1 MNDERRAVMEDYR
14 KTVMVVDSRPEERDA
29 VKMMLSEDY
38 KVLEATGA
46 GDAMLQISCKSMVD
60 AILLGNLRQ
69 DGREVGFLDKIRN
82 SGYGSIPVLVILEDS
97 EEDPGLEALD
107 HGAWDYVTRPVRPKT
122 LRNRLD
128 RAVHHCKIS
137 SYNPLV
143 YMSERDR
150 LTGLY
155 NREKMFAETRRMID
169 RHMDTLFV
177 FLRFDIDRFRL
188 YNAVFGEHRGDKLLT
203 LMAESIE
210 GIAGCFDI
218 CTYGRINADTFCI
231 CEPYDSERLH
241 MQVRMVKEEL
251 AGFEKN
257 YLLEP
262 TVGAYIVEEPD
273 LAVEEMYIRAF
284 IGSKKCKNKFAS
296 YLGFYDMDEGIREV
310 EEAAIASSMQ
320 AAMDEEQFVVYFQPK
335 FDIANDRDIGAEALV
350 RWKHPDTGLMPPK
363 HFIPIFEKN
372 GFISRLDYYVW
383 EHVCRLI
390 HKWLGDGICLDP
402 ITVNIS
408 RISLYNPRLAD
419 ILSDLIEQ
427 YDVPIGLL
435 NLEITESAY
444 VSDPELIQE
453 AIRKLHQAGFI
464 LLMDDFGSGY
474 SSLNML
480 KDIDVDVLKID
491 MQFLSGGESPGKGKI
506 ILESVIQMANNLGMP
521 VIMEGV
527 ETQEQTRFLY
537 KIGCNYVQGYYYA
550 RPMPQEEY
558 EKKYIYRRK
567 GATL

>member
-150 LTGLY
+150 LTGMY

-203 LMAESIE
+203 LMAEIIE

-273 LAVEEMYIRAF
+273 LAVEEMYIKAF

-310 EEAAIASSMQ
+310 EEAAITSSMQ

-419 ILSDLIEQ
+419 ILSGLIEQ

>member
-419 ILSDLIEQ
+419 ILSGLIEQ

>member
-1 MNDERRAVMEDYR
+1 MDEYR
-14 KTVMVVDSRPEERDA
+14 KTVMVVDSRPGQREA
-29 VKMMLSEDY
+29 IKSILSEGY
-38 KVLEATGA
+38 EIMEARST
-46 GDAMLQISCKSMVD
+46 GDAILQISCGKTVD
-60 AILLGNLRQ
+60 AILLGNLLQ
-69 DGREVGFLDKIRN
+69 DGRKVGFLDKIRN
-82 SGYGSIPVLVILEDS
+82 SGYDFIPVIVILENS
-97 EEDPGLEALD
+97 EEEQGLEALD
-107 HGAWDYVTRPVRPKT
+107 HGAWDYVPRPIRTKT

-128 RAVHHCKIS
+128 RAILQRKGNFHEG
-137 SYNPLV
+137 LR
-143 YMSERDR
+143 YMRERDR

-169 RHMDTLFV
+169 RHMDMLFV

-188 YNAVFGEHRGDKLLT
+188 YNAIFGEARGDRLL
-203 LMAESIE
+203 LVLAETIE
-210 GIAGCFDI
+210 GMSGFFDL
-218 CTYGRINADTFCI
+218 CTYGRMSADTFCI
-231 CEPYDSERLH
+231 CEPYNGEILQSQIQMIKDR
-241 MQVRMVKEEL
+241 L
-251 AGFEKN
+251 AGFEED

-273 LAVEEMYIRAF
+273 LEIEEMYIRAF

-296 YLGFYDMDEGIREV
+296 YLGFYDMDEGIREA
-310 EEAAIASSMQ
+310 EEAAIVNSMQ
-320 AAMDEEQFVVYFQPK
+320 AAMDEEQFVIYFQPK

-363 HFIPIFEKN
+363 YFIPVFERN

-390 HKWLGDGICLDP
+390 HKWREDGIRLDP

-408 RISLYNPRLAD
+408 RISLHNPRLAD
-419 ILSDLIEQ
+419 ILLNLLAQ
-427 YDVPIGLL
+427 YDVPMCLF

-444 VSDPELIQE
+444 VSDPEVIQE
-453 AIRKLHQAGFI
+453 AIQRLHRAGFI

-491 MQFLSGGESPGKGKI
+491 MQFLSGGVSPGKGKI
-506 ILESVIQMANNLGMP
+506 ILESVIQMAGNLGMP

-527 ETQEQTRFLY
+527 ETQEQKRFLY

-550 RPMPQEEY
+550 RPMPQHEY
-558 EKKYIYRRK
+558 EEKYIYR
-567 GATL
+567 L

>member
-1 MNDERRAVMEDYR
+1 MNDGRRAVMEDYR
-14 KTVMVVDSRPEERDA
+14 KTVMVVDSRSEERDA

-203 LMAESIE
+203 LMAEIIE

-419 ILSDLIEQ
+419 ILSGLIEQ

-444 VSDPELIQE
+444 VSDTELIQE

>member
-1 MNDERRAVMEDYR
+1 MEDYR

-38 KVLEATGA
+38 KVLEAVGA
-46 GDAMLQISCKSMVD
+46 GDAMRQISCKSMVD

-128 RAVHHCKIS
+128 RAVHHCKIP
-137 SYNPLV
+137 SYNPLI
-143 YMSERDR
+143 YISERDR

-203 LMAESIE
+203 LMAEIIE

-363 HFIPIFEKN
+363 HFIP
-372 GFISRLDYYVW
+372 
-383 EHVCRLI
+383 
-390 HKWLGDGICLDP
+390 
-402 ITVNIS
+402 
-408 RISLYNPRLAD
+408 
-419 ILSDLIEQ
+419 
-427 YDVPIGLL
+427 
-435 NLEITESAY
+435 
-444 VSDPELIQE
+444 
-453 AIRKLHQAGFI
+453 
-464 LLMDDFGSGY
+464 
-474 SSLNML
+474 
-480 KDIDVDVLKID
+480 
-491 MQFLSGGESPGKGKI
+491 
-506 ILESVIQMANNLGMP
+506 
-521 VIMEGV
+521 
-527 ETQEQTRFLY
+527 
-537 KIGCNYVQGYYYA
+537 
-550 RPMPQEEY
+550 
-558 EKKYIYRRK
+558 
-567 GATL
+567 

>member
-1 MNDERRAVMEDYR
+1 MEDYR

-69 DGREVGFLDKIRN
+69 NGREGGFLDKIRN

-128 RAVHHCKIS
+128 RAVHHCKIP

-203 LMAESIE
+203 LMAEIIE

-372 GFISRLDYYVW
+372 GFISRLDFYVW

-390 HKWLGDGICLDP
+390 RKWLGDGICLDP

-408 RISLYNPRLAD
+408 RISLYNPKLAD
-419 ILSDLIEQ
+419 ILSGLIKQ

-464 LLMDDFGSGY
+464 LMMDDFGSGY

-567 GATL
+567 GSTL

>member
-1 MNDERRAVMEDYR
+1 
-14 KTVMVVDSRPEERDA
+14 
-29 VKMMLSEDY
+29 
-38 KVLEATGA
+38 
-46 GDAMLQISCKSMVD
+46 
-60 AILLGNLRQ
+60 
-69 DGREVGFLDKIRN
+69 
-82 SGYGSIPVLVILEDS
+82 
-97 EEDPGLEALD
+97 
-107 HGAWDYVTRPVRPKT
+107 
-122 LRNRLD
+122 
-128 RAVHHCKIS
+128 
-137 SYNPLV
+137 
-143 YMSERDR
+143 
-150 LTGLY
+150 
-155 NREKMFAETRRMID
+155 
-169 RHMDTLFV
+169 
-177 FLRFDIDRFRL
+177 
-188 YNAVFGEHRGDKLLT
+188 
-203 LMAESIE
+203 MAEIIE

-390 HKWLGDGICLDP
+390 HKWLGTGSVWIPLRLTYP
-402 ITVNIS
+402 GSAFITPGWQT
-408 RISLYNPRLAD
+408 YCQA
-419 ILSDLIEQ
+419 
-427 YDVPIGLL
+427 LL
-435 NLEITESAY
+435 NSMTCPSA
-444 VSDPELIQE
+444 
-453 AIRKLHQAGFI
+453 
-464 LLMDDFGSGY
+464 
-474 SSLNML
+474 
-480 KDIDVDVLKID
+480 
-491 MQFLSGGESPGKGKI
+491 
-506 ILESVIQMANNLGMP
+506 
-521 VIMEGV
+521 
-527 ETQEQTRFLY
+527 
-537 KIGCNYVQGYYYA
+537 C
-550 RPMPQEEY
+550 
-558 EKKYIYRRK
+558 
-567 GATL
+567 

>member
-1 MNDERRAVMEDYR
+1 MKQLIEME
-14 KTVMVVDSRPEERDA
+14 
-29 VKMMLSEDY
+29 
-38 KVLEATGA
+38 
-46 GDAMLQISCKSMVD
+46 
-60 AILLGNLRQ
+60 
-69 DGREVGFLDKIRN
+69 
-82 SGYGSIPVLVILEDS
+82 
-97 EEDPGLEALD
+97 
-107 HGAWDYVTRPVRPKT
+107 
-122 LRNRLD
+122 
-128 RAVHHCKIS
+128 IS
-137 SYNPLV
+137 S
-143 YMSERDR
+143 
-150 LTGLY
+150 
-155 NREKMFAETRRMID
+155 
-169 RHMDTLFV
+169 
-177 FLRFDIDRFRL
+177 
-188 YNAVFGEHRGDKLLT
+188 
-203 LMAESIE
+203 
-210 GIAGCFDI
+210 
-218 CTYGRINADTFCI
+218 
-231 CEPYDSERLH
+231 
-241 MQVRMVKEEL
+241 
-251 AGFEKN
+251 
-257 YLLEP
+257 
-262 TVGAYIVEEPD
+262 
-273 LAVEEMYIRAF
+273 F

-419 ILSDLIEQ
+419 ILSGLIEQ

>member
-1 MNDERRAVMEDYR
+1 MNDGRRAVMEDYR
-14 KTVMVVDSRPEERDA
+14 KTVMVVDSRSEERDA

-203 LMAESIE
+203 LMAEIIE

-419 ILSDLIEQ
+419 ILSGLIEQ

>member
-1 MNDERRAVMEDYR
+1 M
-14 KTVMVVDSRPEERDA
+14 
-29 VKMMLSEDY
+29 
-38 KVLEATGA
+38 
-46 GDAMLQISCKSMVD
+46 
-60 AILLGNLRQ
+60 
-69 DGREVGFLDKIRN
+69 GFLDKIRN

-419 ILSDLIEQ
+419 ILSGLIEQ

>member
-1 MNDERRAVMEDYR
+1 MNDGRRAVMEDYR

-150 LTGLY
+150 LTGMY

-203 LMAESIE
+203 LMAEIIE

-273 LAVEEMYIRAF
+273 LAVEEMYIKAF

-310 EEAAIASSMQ
+310 EEAAITSSMQ

-419 ILSDLIEQ
+419 ILSGLIEQ